1 MNSRTAEPN
10 AVPPKLRRAGWSP
23 SVFFGGTVL
32 LLVALGGGLVIYSFD
47 PSQTSFYPG
56 CAFHRLTGLN
66 CPGCGSTR
74 AVYALLHGR
83 WLAALHDNALFIATS
98 AALMMR
104 AGWLQVR
111 RWRNLPRASLI
122 PTRGLLPWLVI
133 ALVFGLLRN
142 FPAFAFLSP

>member
-1 MNSRTAEPN
+1 MNARSAN
-10 AVPPKLRRAGWSP
+10 SQAVPPKLRRAGWSP
-23 SVFFGGTVL
+23 SAFFSGAVL
-32 LLVALGGGLVIYSFD
+32 LLVALGGGLVVYTFD

-83 WLAALHDNALFIATS
+83 WLVALHDNALFIATLV
-98 AALMMR
+98 ALMIR
-104 AGWLQVR
+104 AGWLLVR
-111 RWRNLPRASLI
+111 RWRNLPPASLM

-133 ALVFGLLRN
+133 AVVFGVVRN